1 VAETWLSQEAYD
13 RLNEELETLKTE
25 GRPQISA
32 EIEEARAHGDLRENA
47 EYHAAKDE
55 QGKME
60 ARIRQLEALLRDA
73 HIGET
78 PDADEV
84 RPGLVVV
91 LDVDGDEETY
101 LLGSREDHHDDHDIL
116 SASSPMG
123 KAVTGA
129 RAGDSVTFETPTGVS
144 VAVTVQE
151 IRTP

>member
-1 VAETWLSQEAYD
+1 
-13 RLNEELETLKTE
+13 
-25 GRPQISA
+25 
-32 EIEEARAHGDLRENA
+32 
-47 EYHAAKDE
+47 
-55 QGKME
+55 
-60 ARIRQLEALLRDA
+60 
-73 HIGET
+73 
-78 PDADEV
+78 
-84 RPGLVVV
+84 VV